1 MELKDFIANF
11 ADQFDDTDASE
22 ILATTEFHEL
32 DEWDSLIALAVLN
45 MTENHMKPNMY
56 NQQGGIVEMEKPIH
70 VSNVK
75 VLESKDSKKAAKT
88 AKVTEKATKEEKAT
102 TKKAAAKKTTK
113 KVGDK

>member
-1 MELKDFIANF
+1 MKIKVGDKVKVLAGKDLGKEGTVIRTISKK
-11 ADQFDDTDASE
+11 DQVVVSG
-22 ILATTEFHEL
+22 IN
-32 DEWDSLIALAVLN
+32 VVKR
-45 MTENHMKPNMY
+45 HMKPNMY

-88 AKVTEKATKEEKAT
+88 AKVTEKATKEVKEEKT
-102 TKKAAAKKTTK
+102 TAKKAAAKKTTK